1 MKSKVSNH
9 LFIGL
14 LTVILGV
21 VGATIP
27 LIHAQAASTK
37 SITVTNEKQLAAA
50 LKDNKVTRITIK
62 TSKKASITI
71 PTGKYAKKQLVIDAP
86 KATITNKGN
95 FRAISISDANEYTE
109 KGEANKITIKDKN
122 SLSFVEGASAK
133 ATKVTVSSNGK
144 KLVVTDNGD
153 LSSLKVNA
161 KTALTVKGNSDRTP
175 VTVSADGASLTVQ
188 KEASVKLNADVQKI
202 VVSAKANINVAEGA
216 TLGTVLVNEAV
227 KVSISGATKD
237 MVAVVVNAEGAKVS
251 ATTAIDVTANANAEI
266 NLSKGAEGSKVAVAD
281 GVDTSVANKTTE
293 KIEVTKSDGTT
304 QTVGAG
310 EVAKT
315 ENTSG
320 ESEIP
325 GETVPEKQD
334 FAVTGVELANGTSV
348 QITMAKVEGVVFTLD
363 GASVSNDKITYNE
376 GSMRYELNV
385 GSMLGG
391 AHPLEISM
399 DGYHTYTTNVTY
411 APKPIIQLTP
421 DEPDVALSESEAA
434 DMKLAEVTVT
444 NYLPN
449 TASISYKYYDEDGEE
464 VASFDEWKGYLLAGG
479 EVVVGYSATYGN
491 QTSDEITVMYYIGG

>member
-21 VGATIP
+21 VGSTIP

-109 KGEANKITIKDKN
+109 KGEANKITIKDRN
-122 SLSFVEGASAK
+122 SLSFVEGTSAK

-144 KLVVTDNGD
+144 KLVVTDNGN

-161 KTALTVKGNSDRTP
+161 KTALIVKGNSDRTP
-175 VTVSADGASLTVQ
+175 VSVSADGATLTVQ

-202 VVSAKANINVAEGA
+202 IVSAKANINVAEGA
-216 TLGTVLVNEAV
+216 TLGTVFVNEAV
-227 KVSISGATKD
+227 KVSISGATND

-251 ATTAIDVTANANAEI
+251 ATTAVNVTANANAEI
-266 NLSKGAEGSKVAVAD
+266 NLSKGAVGSKVAVAD
-281 GVDTSVANKTTE
+281 GVDISVANKTTE
-293 KIEVTKSDGTT
+293 KVEVTKSDGTM

-320 ESEIP
+320 ESEVP
-325 GETVPEKQD
+325 DETVQKKQD

-348 QITMAKVEGVVFTLD
+348 QITMEKVEGAVFTLD
-363 GASVSNDKITYNE
+363 GVPVLNDKVTYNE
-376 GSMRYELNV
+376 GSKRYELNV
-385 GSMLGG
+385 GSILGG

-421 DEPDVALSESEAA
+421 DEPDVALSESEVT
-434 DMKLAEVTVT
+434 DMKLAEVTVI

-449 TASISYKYYDEDGEE
+449 TATISYKLYDQDEE
-464 VASFDEWKGYLLAGG
+464 ELASFDQWKADLLAGC
-479 EVVVGYSATYGN
+479 EMLVGYLATYEN
-491 QTSDEITVMYYIGG
+491 QTSDEIRVMYYIGG

>member
-21 VGATIP
+21 AGATIP
-27 LIHAQAASTK
+27 SIHAQAASTK
-37 SITVTNEKQLAAA
+37 SVTVTNE
-50 LKDNKVTRITIK
+50 
-62 TSKKASITI
+62 
-71 PTGKYAKKQLVIDAP
+71 KQLVIDAP

-122 SLSFVEGASAK
+122 ALSFVEGTVAK

-175 VTVSADGASLTVQ
+175 VTVSADGTTLAVQ
-188 KEASVKLNADVQKI
+188 KEASVKINADVQKI
-202 VVSAKANINVAEGA
+202 VVSAEANINVAEGA
-216 TLGTVLVNEAV
+216 TLGTVHVNEAV
-227 KVSISGATKD
+227 KVSIGGATKD
-237 MVAVVVNAEGAKVS
+237 M
-251 ATTAIDVTANANAEI
+251 
-266 NLSKGAEGSKVAVAD
+266 VAD
-281 GVDTSVANKTTE
+281 GVDTSVANKTAE

-310 EVAKT
+310 EVVKT
-315 ENTSG
+315 ENTSD
-320 ESEIP
+320 ESSIP
-325 GETVPEKQD
+325 GDSALEKQD
-334 FAVTGVELANGTSV
+334 FAVTGVQLANGTSV
-348 QITMAKVEGVVFTLD
+348 QIAMAKVEGVVFTLD

-421 DEPDVALSESEAA
+421 DEPDVTLSESEAA

-449 TASISYKYYDEDGEE
+449 TATISYKFYDEDGEE
-464 VASFDEWKGYLLAGG
+464 VASFDEWQGYLLVGA
-479 EVVVGYSATYGN
+479 EVVVGYSATYEN

>member
-21 VGATIP
+21 AGATIP
-27 LIHAQAASTK
+27 SIHAQAASTK
-37 SITVTNEKQLAAA
+37 SVTVTNE
-50 LKDNKVTRITIK
+50 
-62 TSKKASITI
+62 
-71 PTGKYAKKQLVIDAP
+71 KQLVIDAP

-122 SLSFVEGASAK
+122 ALSFVEGTVAK

-175 VTVSADGASLTVQ
+175 VTVSADGTTLAVQ
-188 KEASVKLNADVQKI
+188 KEASVKINADVQKI
-202 VVSAKANINVAEGA
+202 VVSAEANINVAEGA
-216 TLGTVLVNEAV
+216 TLGTVHVNEAV
-227 KVSISGATKD
+227 KVSIGGATKD
-237 MVAVVVNAEGAKVS
+237 M
-251 ATTAIDVTANANAEI
+251 
-266 NLSKGAEGSKVAVAD
+266 VAD
-281 GVDTSVANKTTE
+281 GVDTSVANKTAE

-310 EVAKT
+310 E
-315 ENTSG
+315 NTSD
-320 ESEIP
+320 ESSIP
-325 GETVPEKQD
+325 GDSALEKQD
-334 FAVTGVELANGTSV
+334 FAVTGVQLANGTSV

-421 DEPDVALSESEAA
+421 DEPDVTLSESEAA

-449 TASISYKYYDEDGEE
+449 TATISYKFYDEDGEE
-464 VASFDEWKGYLLAGG
+464 VASFDEWQGYLLAGA
-479 EVVVGYSATYGN
+479 EVVVGYSATYEN

>member
-21 VGATIP
+21 AGATIP
-27 LIHAQAASTK
+27 SIHAQAASTK
-37 SITVTNEKQLAAA
+37 SVTVTNE
-50 LKDNKVTRITIK
+50 
-62 TSKKASITI
+62 
-71 PTGKYAKKQLVIDAP
+71 KQLVIDAP

-122 SLSFVEGASAK
+122 ALSFVEGTVAK

-175 VTVSADGASLTVQ
+175 VTVSADGTTLAVR
-188 KEASVKLNADVQKI
+188 KEASVKINADVQKI
-202 VVSAKANINVAEGA
+202 VVSAEANINVAEGA
-216 TLGTVLVNEAV
+216 TLGTVHVNEAE
-227 KVSISGATKD
+227 KVSIGGATKD
-237 MVAVVVNAEGAKVS
+237 M
-251 ATTAIDVTANANAEI
+251 
-266 NLSKGAEGSKVAVAD
+266 VAD
-281 GVDTSVANKTTE
+281 GVDTSVANKTAE

-310 EVAKT
+310 EVVKT
-315 ENTSG
+315 ENTSD
-320 ESEIP
+320 ESSIP
-325 GETVPEKQD
+325 GDSALEKQD
-334 FAVTGVELANGTSV
+334 FAVTGVQLANGTSV
-348 QITMAKVEGVVFTLD
+348 QIAMAKVEGVVFTLD

-421 DEPDVALSESEAA
+421 DEPDVTLSESEAA

-449 TASISYKYYDEDGEE
+449 TATISYKFYDEDGEE
-464 VASFDEWKGYLLAGG
+464 VASFDEWQGYLLAGA
-479 EVVVGYSATYGN
+479 EVVVGYSATYEN

>member
-109 KGEANKITIKDKN
+109 KGEANKITIKDRN
-122 SLSFVEGASAK
+122 SLSFVEGTSAK

-144 KLVVTDNGD
+144 KLVVTDNGE

-161 KTALTVKGNSDRTP
+161 KTALIVKGNSDRTP
-175 VTVSADGASLTVQ
+175 VSVSADGATLTVQ
-188 KEASVKLNADVQKI
+188 KEASVKFNADVQKI
-202 VVSAKANINVAEGA
+202 IVSAKANINVAEGA
-216 TLGTVLVNEAV
+216 TLGTVFVNEAV
-227 KVSISGATKD
+227 KVSISGATND

-251 ATTAIDVTANANAEI
+251 ATTAVNVTANANAEI
-266 NLSKGAEGSKVAVAD
+266 NLSKGAVGSKVAVAD
-281 GVDTSVANKTTE
+281 GVDISVANKTTE
-293 KIEVTKSDGTT
+293 KVEVTKSDGTM

-320 ESEIP
+320 ESEVP
-325 GETVPEKQD
+325 DETVQKKQD

-348 QITMAKVEGVVFTLD
+348 QITMEKVEGAVFTLD
-363 GASVSNDKITYNE
+363 GVPVLNDKVTYNE
-376 GSMRYELNV
+376 GSKRYELNV
-385 GSMLGG
+385 GSILGG

-421 DEPDVALSESEAA
+421 DEPDVALSESEVT
-434 DMKLAEVTVT
+434 DMKLAEVTVI

-449 TASISYKYYDEDGEE
+449 TATISYKLYDQDEE
-464 VASFDEWKGYLLAGG
+464 ELASFDQWKADLLAGC
-479 EVVVGYSATYGN
+479 EMLVGYLATYEN
-491 QTSDEITVMYYIGG
+491 QTSDEIRVMYYIGG

>member
-21 VGATIP
+21 AGATIP
-27 LIHAQAASTK
+27 SIHAQAASTK
-37 SITVTNEKQLAAA
+37 SVTVTNEKQLTAA
-50 LKDNKVTRITIK
+50 LKENKVT
-62 TSKKASITI
+62 
-71 PTGKYAKKQLVIDAP
+71 
-86 KATITNKGN
+86 
-95 FRAISISDANEYTE
+95 
-109 KGEANKITIKDKN
+109 KITIKDKN
-122 SLSFVEGASAK
+122 ALSFVEGTVAK

-175 VTVSADGASLTVQ
+175 VTVSADGTTLAVQ
-188 KEASVKLNADVQKI
+188 KEASVKINADVQKI
-202 VVSAKANINVAEGA
+202 VVSAEANINVAEGA
-216 TLGTVLVNEAV
+216 TLGTVHVNEAV
-227 KVSISGATKD
+227 KVSIGGATKD
-237 MVAVVVNAEGAKVS
+237 M
-251 ATTAIDVTANANAEI
+251 
-266 NLSKGAEGSKVAVAD
+266 VAD
-281 GVDTSVANKTTE
+281 GVDTSVANKTAE

-310 EVAKT
+310 EVVKT
-315 ENTSG
+315 ENTSD
-320 ESEIP
+320 ESSIP
-325 GETVPEKQD
+325 GDSALEKQD
-334 FAVTGVELANGTSV
+334 FAVTGVQLANGTSV
-348 QITMAKVEGVVFTLD
+348 QIAMAKVEGVVFTLD

-421 DEPDVALSESEAA
+421 DEPDVMLSESEAA

-449 TASISYKYYDEDGEE
+449 TATISYKFYDEDGEE
-464 VASFDEWKGYLLAGG
+464 VASFDEWQGYLLAGA
-479 EVVVGYSATYGN
+479 EVVVGYSATYEN

>member
-21 VGATIP
+21 AGATIP
-27 LIHAQAASTK
+27 SIHAQAASTK
-37 SITVTNEKQLAAA
+37 SVTVTNE
-50 LKDNKVTRITIK
+50 
-62 TSKKASITI
+62 
-71 PTGKYAKKQLVIDAP
+71 KQLVIDAP

-122 SLSFVEGASAK
+122 ALSFVEGTVAK

-175 VTVSADGASLTVQ
+175 VTVSADGTTLAVQ
-188 KEASVKLNADVQKI
+188 KEASVKINADVQKI
-202 VVSAKANINVAEGA
+202 VVSAEANINVAEGA
-216 TLGTVLVNEAV
+216 TLGTVHVNEAV
-227 KVSISGATKD
+227 KVSIGGATKD
-237 MVAVVVNAEGAKVS
+237 M
-251 ATTAIDVTANANAEI
+251 
-266 NLSKGAEGSKVAVAD
+266 VAD
-281 GVDTSVANKTTE
+281 GVDTSVANKTAE

-310 EVAKT
+310 EVVKT
-315 ENTSG
+315 ENTSE
-320 ESEIP
+320 ESSIP
-325 GETVPEKQD
+325 GDSALEKQD
-334 FAVTGVELANGTSV
+334 FAVTGVQLANGTSV
-348 QITMAKVEGVVFTLD
+348 QIAMAKVEGVVFTLD

-421 DEPDVALSESEAA
+421 DEPDVTLSESEAA

-449 TASISYKYYDEDGEE
+449 TATISYKFYDEDGEE
-464 VASFDEWKGYLLAGG
+464 VASFDEWQGYLLAGA
-479 EVVVGYSATYGN
+479 EVVVGYSATYEN

>member
-21 VGATIP
+21 AGATIP
-27 LIHAQAASTK
+27 SIHAQAASTK
-37 SITVTNEKQLAAA
+37 SVTVTNE
-50 LKDNKVTRITIK
+50 
-62 TSKKASITI
+62 
-71 PTGKYAKKQLVIDAP
+71 KQLVIDAP

-122 SLSFVEGASAK
+122 ALSFVEGTVAK

-175 VTVSADGASLTVQ
+175 VTVSADGTTLAVQ
-188 KEASVKLNADVQKI
+188 KEASVKINADVQKI
-202 VVSAKANINVAEGA
+202 VVSAEANINVAEGA
-216 TLGTVLVNEAV
+216 TLGTVHVNEAV
-227 KVSISGATKD
+227 KVSIGGATKD
-237 MVAVVVNAEGAKVS
+237 M
-251 ATTAIDVTANANAEI
+251 
-266 NLSKGAEGSKVAVAD
+266 VAD
-281 GVDTSVANKTTE
+281 GVDTSVANKTAE

-310 EVAKT
+310 EVVKT
-315 ENTSG
+315 ENTSD
-320 ESEIP
+320 ESSIP
-325 GETVPEKQD
+325 GDSALEKQD
-334 FAVTGVELANGTSV
+334 FAVTGVQLANGTSV
-348 QITMAKVEGVVFTLD
+348 QIAMAKVEGVVFTLD

-421 DEPDVALSESEAA
+421 DEPDVMLSESEAA

-449 TASISYKYYDEDGEE
+449 TATISYKFYDEDGEE
-464 VASFDEWKGYLLAGG
+464 VASFDEWQGYLLAGA
-479 EVVVGYSATYGN
+479 EVVVGYSATYEN

>member
-21 VGATIP
+21 AGATIP
-27 LIHAQAASTK
+27 SIHAQAASTK
-37 SITVTNEKQLAAA
+37 SVTVTNEKQLTAA
-50 LKDNKVTRITIK
+50 LKENKVT
-62 TSKKASITI
+62 
-71 PTGKYAKKQLVIDAP
+71 
-86 KATITNKGN
+86 
-95 FRAISISDANEYTE
+95 
-109 KGEANKITIKDKN
+109 KITIKDKN
-122 SLSFVEGASAK
+122 ALSFVEGTVAK

-175 VTVSADGASLTVQ
+175 VTVSADGTTLAVQ
-188 KEASVKLNADVQKI
+188 KEASVKINADVQKI
-202 VVSAKANINVAEGA
+202 VVSAEANINVAEGA
-216 TLGTVLVNEAV
+216 TLGTVHVNEAV
-227 KVSISGATKD
+227 KVSIGGATKD
-237 MVAVVVNAEGAKVS
+237 M
-251 ATTAIDVTANANAEI
+251 
-266 NLSKGAEGSKVAVAD
+266 VAD
-281 GVDTSVANKTTE
+281 GVDTSVANKTAE

-310 EVAKT
+310 EVVKT
-315 ENTSG
+315 ENTSD
-320 ESEIP
+320 ESSIP
-325 GETVPEKQD
+325 GDSALEKQD
-334 FAVTGVELANGTSV
+334 FAVTGVQLANGTSV
-348 QITMAKVEGVVFTLD
+348 QIAMAKVEGVVFTLD

-391 AHPLEISM
+391 VHPLEISM

-421 DEPDVALSESEAA
+421 DEPDVMLSESEAA

-449 TASISYKYYDEDGEE
+449 TATISYKFYDEDGEE
-464 VASFDEWKGYLLAGG
+464 VASFDEWQGYLLAGA
-479 EVVVGYSATYGN
+479 EVVVGYLATYEN

>member
-21 VGATIP
+21 AGATIP
-27 LIHAQAASTK
+27 SIHAQAASTK
-37 SITVTNEKQLAAA
+37 SVTVTNE
-50 LKDNKVTRITIK
+50 
-62 TSKKASITI
+62 
-71 PTGKYAKKQLVIDAP
+71 KQLVIDAP
-86 KATITNKGN
+86 KETITNKGN

-122 SLSFVEGASAK
+122 ALSFVEGTVAK

-175 VTVSADGASLTVQ
+175 VTVSADGTTLAVQ
-188 KEASVKLNADVQKI
+188 KEASVKINADVQKI
-202 VVSAKANINVAEGA
+202 VVSAEANINVAEGA
-216 TLGTVLVNEAV
+216 TLGTVHVNEAV
-227 KVSISGATKD
+227 KVSIGGATKD
-237 MVAVVVNAEGAKVS
+237 M
-251 ATTAIDVTANANAEI
+251 
-266 NLSKGAEGSKVAVAD
+266 VAD
-281 GVDTSVANKTTE
+281 GVDTSVANKTAE

-310 EVAKT
+310 EVVKT
-315 ENTSG
+315 ENTSD
-320 ESEIP
+320 ESSIP
-325 GETVPEKQD
+325 GDSALEKQD
-334 FAVTGVELANGTSV
+334 FAVTGVQLANGTSV

-411 APKPIIQLTP
+411 APKPIIQLIP
-421 DEPDVALSESEAA
+421 DEPDVTLSESEAA

-449 TASISYKYYDEDGEE
+449 TATISYKFYDEDGEE
-464 VASFDEWKGYLLAGG
+464 VASFDEWQGYLLAGA
-479 EVVVGYSATYGN
+479 EVVVGYSATYEN

>member
-21 VGATIP
+21 AGATIP
-27 LIHAQAASTK
+27 SIHAQAASTK
-37 SITVTNEKQLAAA
+37 SVTVTNEKQLTAA
-50 LKDNKVTRITIK
+50 LKENKVT
-62 TSKKASITI
+62 
-71 PTGKYAKKQLVIDAP
+71 
-86 KATITNKGN
+86 
-95 FRAISISDANEYTE
+95 
-109 KGEANKITIKDKN
+109 KITIKDKN
-122 SLSFVEGASAK
+122 ALSFVEGTVAK

-175 VTVSADGASLTVQ
+175 VTVSADGTTLAVQ
-188 KEASVKLNADVQKI
+188 KEASVKINADVQKI
-202 VVSAKANINVAEGA
+202 VVSAEANINVAEGA
-216 TLGTVLVNEAV
+216 TLGTVHVNEAV
-227 KVSISGATKD
+227 KVSIGGATKD
-237 MVAVVVNAEGAKVS
+237 M
-251 ATTAIDVTANANAEI
+251 
-266 NLSKGAEGSKVAVAD
+266 VAD
-281 GVDTSVANKTTE
+281 GVDTSVANKTAE
-293 KIEVTKSDGTT
+293 KIEVTKSAGTT
-304 QTVGAG
+304 QTVRAG
-310 EVAKT
+310 EVVKT
-315 ENTSG
+315 ENTSD
-320 ESEIP
+320 ESSIP
-325 GETVPEKQD
+325 GDSALEKQD
-334 FAVTGVELANGTSV
+334 FAVTGVQLANGTSV
-348 QITMAKVEGVVFTLD
+348 QIAMAKVEGVVFTLD

-421 DEPDVALSESEAA
+421 DEPDVTLSESEAA

-449 TASISYKYYDEDGEE
+449 TATISYKFYDEDGEE
-464 VASFDEWKGYLLAGG
+464 VASFDEWQGYLLAGG
-479 EVVVGYSATYGN
+479 EVVVGYLATYEN

>member
-21 VGATIP
+21 AGATIP
-27 LIHAQAASTK
+27 SIHAQAASTK
-37 SITVTNEKQLAAA
+37 SVTVTNE
-50 LKDNKVTRITIK
+50 
-62 TSKKASITI
+62 
-71 PTGKYAKKQLVIDAP
+71 KQLVIDAP

-122 SLSFVEGASAK
+122 ALSFVEGTVAK

-175 VTVSADGASLTVQ
+175 VTVSADGTTLAVQ
-188 KEASVKLNADVQKI
+188 KEASVKINADVQKI
-202 VVSAKANINVAEGA
+202 VVSAEANINVAEGA
-216 TLGTVLVNEAV
+216 TLGTVHVNEAV
-227 KVSISGATKD
+227 KVSIGGATKD

-251 ATTAIDVTANANAEI
+251 AATAVNVTANANAEI
-266 NLSKGAEGSKVAVAD
+266 NFSKGAEGSKVAVAD
-281 GVDTSVANKTTE
+281 GVDTSVANKTAE

-310 EVAKT
+310 EVVKT
-315 ENTSG
+315 ENTSD
-320 ESEIP
+320 ESSIP
-325 GETVPEKQD
+325 GDSALEKQD
-334 FAVTGVELANGTSV
+334 FAVTGVQLANGTSV
-348 QITMAKVEGVVFTLD
+348 QIAMAKVEGVVFTLD

-421 DEPDVALSESEAA
+421 DEPDVMLSESEAA

-449 TASISYKYYDEDGEE
+449 TATISYKFYDEDGEE
-464 VASFDEWKGYLLAGG
+464 VASFDEWQGYLLAGA
-479 EVVVGYSATYGN
+479 EVVVGYSATYEN

>member
-109 KGEANKITIKDKN
+109 KGEANKITIKDRN
-122 SLSFVEGASAK
+122 SLSFVEGTSAK

-144 KLVVTDNGD
+144 KLVVTDNGE

-161 KTALTVKGNSDRTP
+161 KTALIVKGNSDRTP
-175 VTVSADGASLTVQ
+175 VSVSADGATLTVQ

-202 VVSAKANINVAEGA
+202 IVSAKANINVAEGA

-227 KVSISGATKD
+227 KVSISGATND

-251 ATTAIDVTANANAEI
+251 ATTAVNVTANANAEI
-266 NLSKGAEGSKVAVAD
+266 NLSKGAVGSKVAVAD
-281 GVDTSVANKTTE
+281 GVDISVANKTTE
-293 KIEVTKSDGTT
+293 KVEVTKSDGTM

-320 ESEIP
+320 ESEVP
-325 GETVPEKQD
+325 DETVQKKQD

-348 QITMAKVEGVVFTLD
+348 QITMEKVEGAVFTLD
-363 GASVSNDKITYNE
+363 GVPVLNDKVTYNE
-376 GSMRYELNV
+376 GSKRYELNV
-385 GSMLGG
+385 GSILGG

-421 DEPDVALSESEAA
+421 DEPDVALSESEVT
-434 DMKLAEVTVT
+434 DMKLAEVTVI

-449 TASISYKYYDEDGEE
+449 TATISYKLYDQDEE
-464 VASFDEWKGYLLAGG
+464 ELASFDQWKADLLAGC
-479 EVVVGYSATYGN
+479 EMLVGYLATYEN
-491 QTSDEITVMYYIGG
+491 QTSDEIRVMYYIGG

>member
-21 VGATIP
+21 AGATIP
-27 LIHAQAASTK
+27 SIHAQAASTK
-37 SITVTNEKQLAAA
+37 SVTVTNE
-50 LKDNKVTRITIK
+50 
-62 TSKKASITI
+62 
-71 PTGKYAKKQLVIDAP
+71 KQLVIDAP

-122 SLSFVEGASAK
+122 ALSFVEGTVAK

-175 VTVSADGASLTVQ
+175 VTVSADGTTLAVR
-188 KEASVKLNADVQKI
+188 KEASVKINADVQKI
-202 VVSAKANINVAEGA
+202 VVSAEANINVAEGA
-216 TLGTVLVNEAV
+216 TLGTVHVNEAV
-227 KVSISGATKD
+227 KVSIGGATKD
-237 MVAVVVNAEGAKVS
+237 M
-251 ATTAIDVTANANAEI
+251 
-266 NLSKGAEGSKVAVAD
+266 VAD
-281 GVDTSVANKTTE
+281 GVDTSVANKTAE

-310 EVAKT
+310 EVVKT
-315 ENTSG
+315 ENTSD
-320 ESEIP
+320 ESSIP
-325 GETVPEKQD
+325 GDSALEKQD
-334 FAVTGVELANGTSV
+334 FAVTGVQLANGTSV
-348 QITMAKVEGVVFTLD
+348 QIAMAKVEGVVFTLD

-421 DEPDVALSESEAA
+421 DEPDVTLSESEAA

-449 TASISYKYYDEDGEE
+449 TATISYKFYDEDGEE
-464 VASFDEWKGYLLAGG
+464 VASFDEWQGYLLAGA
-479 EVVVGYSATYGN
+479 EVVVGYSATYEN
-491 QTSDEITVMYYIGG
+491 QTRDEITVMYYIGG

>member
-21 VGATIP
+21 AGATIP
-27 LIHAQAASTK
+27 SIHAQAASTK
-37 SITVTNEKQLAAA
+37 SVTVTNE
-50 LKDNKVTRITIK
+50 
-62 TSKKASITI
+62 
-71 PTGKYAKKQLVIDAP
+71 KQLVIDAP

-122 SLSFVEGASAK
+122 ALSFVEGTVAK

-175 VTVSADGASLTVQ
+175 VTVSADGTTLAVQ
-188 KEASVKLNADVQKI
+188 KEASVKINADVQKI
-202 VVSAKANINVAEGA
+202 VVSAEANINVAEGA
-216 TLGTVLVNEAV
+216 TLGTVHVNEAV
-227 KVSISGATKD
+227 KVSIGGATKD
-237 MVAVVVNAEGAKVS
+237 M
-251 ATTAIDVTANANAEI
+251 
-266 NLSKGAEGSKVAVAD
+266 VAD
-281 GVDTSVANKTTE
+281 GVDTSVANKTAE

-310 EVAKT
+310 EVVKT
-315 ENTSG
+315 ENTSD
-320 ESEIP
+320 ESSIP
-325 GETVPEKQD
+325 GDSALEKQD
-334 FAVTGVELANGTSV
+334 FAVTGVQLANGTSV
-348 QITMAKVEGVVFTLD
+348 QIAMAKVEGVVFTLD

-421 DEPDVALSESEAA
+421 DEPDVTLSESEAA

-449 TASISYKYYDEDGEE
+449 TATISYKFYDEDGEE
-464 VASFDEWKGYLLAGG
+464 VASFDEWQGYLLAGA
-479 EVVVGYSATYGN
+479 EVVVGYSATYEN

>member
-21 VGATIP
+21 AGATIP
-27 LIHAQAASTK
+27 SIHAQAASTK
-37 SITVTNEKQLAAA
+37 SVTVTNEKQLTAA
-50 LKDNKVTRITIK
+50 LKENKVT
-62 TSKKASITI
+62 
-71 PTGKYAKKQLVIDAP
+71 
-86 KATITNKGN
+86 
-95 FRAISISDANEYTE
+95 
-109 KGEANKITIKDKN
+109 KITIKDKN
-122 SLSFVEGASAK
+122 ALSFVEGTVAK

-175 VTVSADGASLTVQ
+175 VTVSADGTTLAVQ
-188 KEASVKLNADVQKI
+188 KEASVKINADVQKI
-202 VVSAKANINVAEGA
+202 VVSAEANINVAEGA
-216 TLGTVLVNEAV
+216 TLGTVHVNEAV
-227 KVSISGATKD
+227 KVSIGGATKD

-251 ATTAIDVTANANAEI
+251 AATAVNVTANANAEI
-266 NLSKGAEGSKVAVAD
+266 NFSKGAEGSKVAVAD
-281 GVDTSVANKTTE
+281 GVDTSVANKTAE

-310 EVAKT
+310 EVVKT
-315 ENTSG
+315 ENTSD
-320 ESEIP
+320 ESSIP
-325 GETVPEKQD
+325 GDSALEKQD
-334 FAVTGVELANGTSV
+334 FAVTGVQLANGTSV
-348 QITMAKVEGVVFTLD
+348 QIAMAKVEGVVFTLD

-411 APKPIIQLTP
+411 APKPIIQLKM
-421 DEPDVALSESEAA
+421 E
-434 DMKLAEVTVT
+434 KR
-444 NYLPN
+444 
-449 TASISYKYYDEDGEE
+449 
-464 VASFDEWKGYLLAGG
+464 
-479 EVVVGYSATYGN
+479 
-491 QTSDEITVMYYIGG
+491 

>member
-21 VGATIP
+21 AGATIP
-27 LIHAQAASTK
+27 SIHAQAASTK
-37 SITVTNEKQLAAA
+37 SVTVTNE
-50 LKDNKVTRITIK
+50 
-62 TSKKASITI
+62 
-71 PTGKYAKKQLVIDAP
+71 KQLVIDAP

-122 SLSFVEGASAK
+122 ALSFVEGTVAK

-175 VTVSADGASLTVQ
+175 VTVSADGTTLAVQ
-188 KEASVKLNADVQKI
+188 KEASVKINADVQKI
-202 VVSAKANINVAEGA
+202 VVSAEANINVAEGA
-216 TLGTVLVNEAV
+216 TLGTVHVNEAV
-227 KVSISGATKD
+227 KVSIGGATKD
-237 MVAVVVNAEGAKVS
+237 M
-251 ATTAIDVTANANAEI
+251 
-266 NLSKGAEGSKVAVAD
+266 VAD
-281 GVDTSVANKTTE
+281 GVDTSVANKTAE

-310 EVAKT
+310 EVVKT
-315 ENTSG
+315 ENTSD
-320 ESEIP
+320 ESSIP
-325 GETVPEKQD
+325 GDSALEKQD
-334 FAVTGVELANGTSV
+334 FAVTGVQLANGTSV

-411 APKPIIQLTP
+411 APKPIIQLKM
-421 DEPDVALSESEAA
+421 E
-434 DMKLAEVTVT
+434 KR
-444 NYLPN
+444 
-449 TASISYKYYDEDGEE
+449 
-464 VASFDEWKGYLLAGG
+464 
-479 EVVVGYSATYGN
+479 
-491 QTSDEITVMYYIGG
+491 

>member
-21 VGATIP
+21 AGATIP
-27 LIHAQAASTK
+27 SIHAQAASTK
-37 SITVTNEKQLAAA
+37 SVTVTNE
-50 LKDNKVTRITIK
+50 
-62 TSKKASITI
+62 
-71 PTGKYAKKQLVIDAP
+71 KQLVIDAP

-122 SLSFVEGASAK
+122 ALSFVEGTVAK

-175 VTVSADGASLTVQ
+175 VTVSADGATLAVQ
-188 KEASVKLNADVQKI
+188 KEASVKINADVQKI
-202 VVSAKANINVAEGA
+202 VVSAEANINVAEGA
-216 TLGTVLVNEAV
+216 TLGTVHVNEAV
-227 KVSISGATKD
+227 KVSIGGATKD
-237 MVAVVVNAEGAKVS
+237 M
-251 ATTAIDVTANANAEI
+251 
-266 NLSKGAEGSKVAVAD
+266 VAD
-281 GVDTSVANKTTE
+281 GVDTSVANKTAE

-310 EVAKT
+310 EVVKT
-315 ENTSG
+315 ENTSD
-320 ESEIP
+320 ESSIP
-325 GETVPEKQD
+325 GDSALEKQD
-334 FAVTGVELANGTSV
+334 FAVTGVQLANGTSV
-348 QITMAKVEGVVFTLD
+348 QIAMAKVEGVVFTLD

-421 DEPDVALSESEAA
+421 DEPDVTLSESEAA

-449 TASISYKYYDEDGEE
+449 TATISYKFYDEDGEE
-464 VASFDEWKGYLLAGG
+464 VASFDEWQGYLLAGA
-479 EVVVGYSATYGN
+479 EVVVGYSATYEN

>member
-21 VGATIP
+21 AGATIP
-27 LIHAQAASTK
+27 SIHAQAASTK
-37 SITVTNEKQLAAA
+37 SVTVTNEKQLTAA
-50 LKDNKVTRITIK
+50 LKENKVTKITIK
-62 TSKKASITI
+62 TSKNATIKI

-122 SLSFVEGASAK
+122 ALSFVEGTVAK

-175 VTVSADGASLTVQ
+175 VTVSADGTTLAVQ
-188 KEASVKLNADVQKI
+188 KEASVKINADVQKI
-202 VVSAKANINVAEGA
+202 VVSAEANINVAEGA
-216 TLGTVLVNEAV
+216 TLGTVHVNEAV
-227 KVSISGATKD
+227 KVSIGGATKD
-237 MVAVVVNAEGAKVS
+237 M
-251 ATTAIDVTANANAEI
+251 
-266 NLSKGAEGSKVAVAD
+266 VAD
-281 GVDTSVANKTTE
+281 GVDTSVANKTAE

-310 EVAKT
+310 EVVKT
-315 ENTSG
+315 ENTSD
-320 ESEIP
+320 ESSIP
-325 GETVPEKQD
+325 GDSALEKQD
-334 FAVTGVELANGTSV
+334 FAVTGVQLANGTSV
-348 QITMAKVEGVVFTLD
+348 QIAMAKVEGVVFTLD

-421 DEPDVALSESEAA
+421 DEPDVMLSESEAA

-449 TASISYKYYDEDGEE
+449 TATISYKFYDEDGEE
-464 VASFDEWKGYLLAGG
+464 VASFDEWQGYLLAGA
-479 EVVVGYSATYGN
+479 EVVVGYSATYEN

>member
-21 VGATIP
+21 VGSTIP

-109 KGEANKITIKDKN
+109 KGEANKITIKDRN
-122 SLSFVEGASAK
+122 SLSFVEGTSAK

-144 KLVVTDNGD
+144 KLVVTDNGE

-161 KTALTVKGNSDRTP
+161 KTALIVKGNSDRTP
-175 VTVSADGASLTVQ
+175 VSVSADGATLTVQ

-202 VVSAKANINVAEGA
+202 IVSAKANINVAEGA
-216 TLGTVLVNEAV
+216 TLGTVFVDEAV
-227 KVSISGATKD
+227 KVSISGATND

-251 ATTAIDVTANANAEI
+251 ATTAVNVTANANAEI
-266 NLSKGAEGSKVAVAD
+266 NLSKGAVGSKVAVAD
-281 GVDTSVANKTTE
+281 GVDISVANKTTE
-293 KIEVTKSDGTT
+293 KVEVTKSDGTM

-320 ESEIP
+320 ESEVP
-325 GETVPEKQD
+325 DETVQKKQD

-348 QITMAKVEGVVFTLD
+348 QITMEKVEGAVFTLD
-363 GASVSNDKITYNE
+363 GVPVLNDKVTYNE
-376 GSMRYELNV
+376 GSKRYELNV
-385 GSMLGG
+385 GSILGG

-421 DEPDVALSESEAA
+421 DEPDVALSESEVT
-434 DMKLAEVTVT
+434 DMKLAEVTVI

-449 TASISYKYYDEDGEE
+449 TATISYKLYDQDEE
-464 VASFDEWKGYLLAGG
+464 ELASFDQWKADLLAGC
-479 EVVVGYSATYGN
+479 EMLVGYLATYEN
-491 QTSDEITVMYYIGG
+491 QTSDEIRVMYYIGG